1 MKKTIALITGGYT
14 GEYQISIKTAET
26 IGRYLNKEKYKVYK
40 IIFTKENWVYAD
52 DEGNRHEVNRNDF
65 SLTINGQKI
74 TFDAAFIGLHGSP
87 GEDGK
92 LQGYFDLMNIPYNT
106 CDVLT
111 SALTMNKAFTKA
123 VLDGIPDLY
132 LAQSIL
138 LAQNSIEGQNQ
149 IMEKLKLP
157 YFVKTNTGG
166 SSIGMTKVKKREE
179 LSEALERA
187 FNEDTEIIIEEFIDG
202 REFSIGVYRNKAGI
216 QVLPA
221 TEVIPSGEFFDFNAK
236 YTPGATQEITPG
248 RMNPEETS
256 RVERLTKEVYDKL
269 NCRGIVRIDYFLQKD
284 TGIYYF
290 VEVNTVPGQTATSFI
305 PQQVKAANMSL
316 ESFYDELLEMILP
329 E

>member
-284 TGIYYF
+284 TGKYYF

>member
-1 MKKTIALITGGYT
+1 
-14 GEYQISIKTAET
+14 
-26 IGRYLNKEKYKVYK
+26 
-40 IIFTKENWVYAD
+40 
-52 DEGNRHEVNRNDF
+52 
-65 SLTINGQKI
+65 
-74 TFDAAFIGLHGSP
+74 
-87 GEDGK
+87 
-92 LQGYFDLMNIPYNT
+92 
-106 CDVLT
+106 
-111 SALTMNKAFTKA
+111 MNKAFTKA

-284 TGIYYF
+284 TGKYYF